1 MSTYKEKGYE
11 IVRNL
16 LPTAFA
22 HYLAGYFELIAYNKI
37 RNIKSDEQV
46 PKAHSVYGDPAFD
59 HLGVFCL
66 PLIEAVVQKDLAPT
80 YTYARIYQPGAE
92 LKIHKD
98 RPSCEHSVSLCLN
111 QDLISEWPLMFEDFN
126 SEIGGAN
133 LNPGDGVVYK
143 GTDLKHWREPFKGNR
158 QCQLFM
164 HYVDKNGLH
173 SEWVLDQRPS
183 MGLPESSKKRKNP
196 S

>member
-1 MSTYKEKGYE
+1 MSTYTEKGYE

-16 LPTAFA
+16 IPISFA
-22 HYLAGYFELIAYNKI
+22 HYLAGYFELLVQNKS
-37 RNIKSDEQV
+37 KHVKPDGQV

-59 HLGVFCL
+59 HLCVFCL
-66 PLIEAVVQKDLAPT
+66 PLIEAVVQKELAPT
-80 YTYARIYQPGAE
+80 YTYARIYKPGAE

-111 QDLISEWPLMFEDFN
+111 QNLISEWPLMFEDFK

-133 LNPGDGVVYK
+133 LNPGDGVIYK
-143 GTDLKHWREPFKGNR
+143 GTDLRHWREPFKGNK

-164 HYVDKNGLH
+164 HYVDKNGPH
-173 SEWVLDQRPS
+173 SEWVQDKRSS
-183 MGLPESSKKRKNP
+183 MGVQKIIKT
-196 S
+196 